1 MYIFK
6 FKRLVNS
13 ITMWQKKEKTRQRE
27 IATLSESREG
37 ELVFHTKKKKNSLR
51 TPFPRPLSS
60 EREGAGVHWRKVPWP
75 CHHSL
80 TPASLCP
87 QPQLLR
93 QPDSPTGLRQPGP
106 FSVGIKWHPVINPL
120 PQSTGYWSSLPVPR
134 SLFLTICNPFRGSRQ
149 EMAARKTPAKRNW
162 WAHLSSSSL
171 DAEHLWDS
179 EGGWAS
185 VRG

>member
-1 MYIFK
+1 M
-6 FKRLVNS
+6 
-13 ITMWQKKEKTRQRE
+13 
-27 IATLSESREG
+27 
-37 ELVFHTKKKKNSLR
+37 VFHTQKKKKI
-51 TPFPRPLSS
+51 PS
-60 EREGAGVHWRKVPWP
+60 E
-75 CHHSL
+75 HHSPGFCLL
-80 TPASLCP
+80 TGTELGFTEEGPRHHGLIRASLCP
-87 QPQLLR
+87 QPQLLK

-106 FSVGIKWHPVINPL
+106 FSVGIKCHPVINPL

-162 WAHLSSSSL
+162 WAHLFSSSL